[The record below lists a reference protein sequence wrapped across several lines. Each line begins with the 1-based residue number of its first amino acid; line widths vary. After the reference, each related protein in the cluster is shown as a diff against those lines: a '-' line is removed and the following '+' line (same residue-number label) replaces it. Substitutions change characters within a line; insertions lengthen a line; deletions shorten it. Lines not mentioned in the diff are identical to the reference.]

1 MLLPPETDNPRN
13 SEGDFV
19 KLSDGQIFFVY
30 THFTGTSSSDHA
42 TANLSGRFSSDGGLT
57 WTEEDTL
64 VVSNEGNM
72 NVMSPSLLRLE
83 DNSIAMFYLR
93 KNSLADCRPMM
104 RISTDEAQTWSDPI
118 ACIPDEEADYYVLNN
133 DRVVQLESGR
143 LIVPV
148 AQHEYNPANGTTND
162 WAGVIKNY
170 YSDDSGL
177 TWQAS
182 TTSLLTT
189 TPEGQRVTTQEPG
202 VIELLD
208 GRLMLFARTN
218 MGSQYVGYSSDGGDT
233 WSDLQP
239 SSMISPRSPATIE
252 RIPGTDTLLLA
263 WNDHEDID
271 PSLEDYRTPY
281 TVAISNDEGLTW
293 EKAKNLYDDPYGWYC
308 YTGMQFEG
316 DYVLLSHSAGDRR
329 TGGLNVSQITR
340 VSLDWIINGEPIVP
354 GPPAAQMA
362 SSDFAYKYEMDVSP
376 GDVSQV
382 DLDGNGSP
390 DWTIVGEGI
399 VTPSGTG
406 TLTIDSNGEVYAYL
420 ESGISDTNHLWPNE
434 GFNVADGFTLEISLK
449 LGENSGL
456 FGFNAAPA
464 DSTEFPYFTIAT
476 GGQGWGPDHTLLG
489 DESTTYDNTDDFH
502 VFRLVR
508 NADTDGGKWFVWR
521 DGELLTPG
529 GVNSLYSV
537 ERNALYLGDIS
548 TASDV
553 SAEVDYL
560 RFTQGAYA
568 PAIPGDANGDGKVDG
583 SDVTILVGQL
593 ASRRR
598 KSQTRKRSPGRWATS
613 MAMAKIDG
621 SDVTILAGN
630 WQYGVETA
638 ATSVPEP
645 SVLML
650 LGMAALFLV
659 FRKFTNRFLF

>member
-1 MLLPPETDNPRN
+1 MIVLSN
-13 SEGDFV
+13 SKV
-19 KLSDGQIFFVY
+19 
-30 THFTGTSSSDHA
+30 
-42 TANLSGRFSSDGGLT
+42 
-57 WTEEDTL
+57 
-64 VVSNEGNM
+64 
-72 NVMSPSLLRLE
+72 
-83 DNSIAMFYLR
+83 
-93 KNSLADCRPMM
+93 
-104 RISTDEAQTWSDPI
+104 
-118 ACIPDEEADYYVLNN
+118 
-133 DRVVQLESGR
+133 GR
-143 LIVPV
+143 LVIPV
-148 AQHEYNPANGTTND
+148 AQHEYNPTNGTND

-170 YSDDSGL
+170 YSDDSGQ
-177 TWQAS
+177 TWQCS

-189 TPEGQRVTTQEPG
+189 TADGQRVTTQEPG
-202 VIELLD
+202 VVELSD

-218 MGSQYVGYSSDGGDT
+218 MGSQYISYSSDGGDT
-233 WSDLQP
+233 WSDMQP
-239 SSMISPRSPATIE
+239 SSIISPKSPATIE

-329 TGGLNVSQITR
+329 TGGLNTSQITR
-340 VSLDWIINGEPIVP
+340 VSLDWIINGEPVVP
-354 GPPAAQMA
+354 GPPSTQMS
-362 SSDFAYKYEMDVSP
+362 SSDFVYKYEMNVSP
-376 GDVSQV
+376 GDVNQI

-399 VTPSGTG
+399 VAPSGNG

-456 FGFNAAPA
+456 FGFNAAAA
-464 DSTEFPYFTIAT
+464 DSSEFPYFTIAT
-476 GGQGWGPDHTLLG
+476 DGQGWGPDHTLLG
-489 DESTTYDNTDDFH
+489 DENATYDNTDDFH

-508 NADTDGGKWFVWR
+508 NADADGGKWFVWR

-568 PAIPGDANGDGKVDG
+568 PMIPGDANGDGKVDG
-583 SDVTILVGQL
+583 SDVTILASNWQAGVGNPDPD
-593 ASRRR
+593 
-598 KSQTRKRSPGRWATS
+598 TITWA
-613 MAMAKIDG
+613 MGDFNGDGQVGG

-630 WQYGVETA
+630 WQYGVEIT

-645 SVLML
+645 SILVL
-650 LGMAALFLV
+650 LGVMSGSFFAWRNKKIFE
-659 FRKFTNRFLF
+659 RKR